1 MQKKKRKEKIQQQYT
16 TTTTTTA
23 AATAVLVAKNKKK
36 KKKYRKTIAKFI
48 VQRHVF
54 LHFLHCCC
62 CCFFFNGNITRKIIN
77 GLIIK
82 LSHCLYLFLAKKL
95 AKDLQIN
102 STLLNLTR
110 IKTLNKQHPSQTQTS
125 EKEKLSLLSLRFSKI
140 LILATVFFSFC
151 AFLLKEKTIRCMVL
165 MIASE
170 KFGTLVLFSVPFSF
184 QKDHSTPV
192 MLSVLFLF
200 LNILCFMV
208 FSFLPKNVHFI

>member
-16 TTTTTTA
+16 TTTTTAA
-23 AATAVLVAKNKKK
+23 AATVLVAKNKKK
-36 KKKYRKTIAKFI
+36 KKNTEKQLQSLSCKDMFFFI
-48 VQRHVF
+48 SCIVVVVV
-54 LHFLHCCC
+54 
-62 CCFFFNGNITRKIIN
+62 FFFNGNITRKIIN